1 MYDALQLLGAV
12 LILLPFV
19 RSQLG
24 SLDTGSATYIWPNLV
39 GSSLLAVLAVV
50 GSQWGFV
57 LLEACWAAASVA
69 ALRRAASRSRG
80 ARPR

>member
-24 SLDTGSATYIWPNLV
+24 ALDPASGAYLWPNLA
-39 GSSLLAVLAVV
+39 GSILLAVLAVV

-57 LLEACWAAASVA
+57 LLEGCWAVASA
-69 ALRRAASRSRG
+69 GALRKAANPQT
-80 ARPR
+80 PR